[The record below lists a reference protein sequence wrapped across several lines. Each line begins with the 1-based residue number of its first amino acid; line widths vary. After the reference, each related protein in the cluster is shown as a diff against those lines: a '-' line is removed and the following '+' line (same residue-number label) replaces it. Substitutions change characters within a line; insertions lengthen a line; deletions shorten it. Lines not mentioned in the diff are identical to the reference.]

1 MVFTSAVFL
10 GVFLPLLIGVYFLAN
25 AKARPYVL
33 LVFSL
38 LFYAWGEPSAV
49 FIMLALMVLNYFLA
63 LGMAAAGERKWLSAI
78 LLGVGVCADL
88 GALVAYKYIGF
99 IVSNL
104 LPVFNHFGVKMEVPQ
119 VALPIGIS
127 FYVFQIISY
136 MVDVRRG
143 TVEAQRNPFKFMLY
157 VSLFPQLIA
166 GPIVRY
172 ATIAQDIENRTADF
186 DNIVAGFRRFTIGLA
201 KKVLIADVMAGAVD
215 VIFAAKVETIPGFYC
230 WLGAIMYTLQIYFD
244 FSGYSDMAIGLG
256 RVFNFRFLENF
267 DHPYASCSVQEFW
280 RRWHISLSSW
290 FRDYLYIPLGGNRK
304 GTVRTYVNL
313 FVVFLLCGVWHG
325 AAWKAGQTYT
335 GGTEVSGSGTTLV
348 AGTATHPFGNGG
360 AAQTVT
366 VGEGAT
372 VNLGTCV
379 NGSTCVYNYNLG
391 GSLICGYESGRA
403 TRRFNFVNVLSDSA
417 ALSVDHGLIG
427 GTADTSM
434 SRLQLNGHVL
444 SISAENSASSHQPLI
459 KYIAALDYGTVKFTN
474 GYEQFYQNCDLANA
488 RVWFAGSSWI
498 DLADYGFNAKDFRC
512 DVAQWRVFGNGR
524 SNNAQPK
531 ISGRYEAGANRP
543 PLTLLSGATLDI
555 SEISGTWTSDGKA
568 LSDVNNNPLSTPGL
582 VTLLSANASYTIDI
596 GARNVSLGDKLVAFP
611 AS

>member
-10 GVFLPLLIGVYFLAN
+10 GVFLPLLLGVYFLAN
-25 AKARPYVL
+25 TKARPYVL

-49 FIMLALMVLNYFLA
+49 VIMLALMVLNYFLA
-63 LGMAAAGERKWLSAI
+63 LGMAAAGERRWLSAT

-104 LPVFNHFGVKMEVPQ
+104 LPALNFFGIKMEVPQ

-143 TVEAQRNPFKFMLY
+143 TVEVQRNPFKFMLY

-325 AAWKAGQTYT
+325 AAWNFVAWGVYHGVGLVVERAGFGKVVKRLPKIVGNLYLMLFVVI
-335 GGTEVSGSGTTLV
+335 GWVLFRAPDLGY
-348 AGTATHPFGNGG
+348 AGTYIGNMFGVGGG
-360 AAQTVT
+360 AAFR
-366 VGEGAT
+366 
-372 VNLGTCV
+372 
-379 NGSTCVYNYNLG
+379 S
-391 GSLICGYESGRA
+391 
-403 TRRFNFVNVLSDSA
+403 F
-417 ALSVDHGLIG
+417 
-427 GTADTSM
+427 M
-434 SRLQLNGHVL
+434 
-444 SISAENSASSHQPLI
+444 PLI
-459 KYIAALDYGTVKFTN
+459 
-474 GYEQFYQNCDLANA
+474 
-488 RVWFAGSSWI
+488 
-498 DLADYGFNAKDFRC
+498 DF
-512 DVAQWRVFGNGR
+512 
-524 SNNAQPK
+524 
-531 ISGRYEAGANRP
+531 IS
-543 PLTLLSGATLDI
+543 L
-555 SEISGTWTSDGKA
+555 
-568 LSDVNNNPLSTPGL
+568 
-582 VTLLSANASYTIDI
+582 
-596 GARNVSLGDKLVAFP
+596 DKLVLMVVGIVASYPVFEPMTRRVPEPVRLIFGVLLFAVAFMLAMTSAYSP
-611 AS
+611 FIYFRF

>member
-10 GVFLPLLIGVYFLAN
+10 GVFLPLLVSVYFLAN
-25 AKARPYVL
+25 VKARPYVL

-49 FIMLALMVLNYFLA
+49 VIMLALMVLNYFLA
-63 LGMAAAGERKWLSAI
+63 LGMAVAGERRWLSAT

-104 LPVFNHFGVKMEVPQ
+104 LPVFTHFGVKMEVPQ

-143 TVEAQRNPFKFMLY
+143 TVEVQRNPFKFMLY

-290 FRDYLYIPLGGNRK
+290 FRDYLYIPMGGNRK
-304 GTVRTYVNL
+304 GKVRTYVNL
-313 FVVFLLCGVWHG
+313 FVVFLLCGFWHG
-325 AAWKAGQTYT
+325 AAWNFVVWGVYHGAG
-335 GGTEVSGSGTTLV
+335 LV
-348 AGTATHPFGNGG
+348 VERAGLGKVVKRFPKVVGNLYLMLFVVIGWVLFRAPDLGYAGTYIGNMFG
-360 AAQTVT
+360 
-366 VGEGAT
+366 
-372 VNLGTCV
+372 
-379 NGSTCVYNYNLG
+379 
-391 GSLICGYESGRA
+391 
-403 TRRFNFVNVLSDSA
+403 
-417 ALSVDHGLIG
+417 G
-427 GTADTSM
+427 GTAAFRSFT
-434 SRLQLNGHVL
+434 
-444 SISAENSASSHQPLI
+444 PLI
-459 KYIAALDYGTVKFTN
+459 
-474 GYEQFYQNCDLANA
+474 
-488 RVWFAGSSWI
+488 
-498 DLADYGFNAKDFRC
+498 DF
-512 DVAQWRVFGNGR
+512 
-524 SNNAQPK
+524 
-531 ISGRYEAGANRP
+531 IS
-543 PLTLLSGATLDI
+543 L
-555 SEISGTWTSDGKA
+555 
-568 LSDVNNNPLSTPGL
+568 
-582 VTLLSANASYTIDI
+582 
-596 GARNVSLGDKLVAFP
+596 DKLVLMVAGIVASYPVFEPMVRRVPEAVRLIFGVLLFAVAFILAMTSAYSP
-611 AS
+611 FIYFRF

>member
-1 MVFTSAVFL
+1 MVFTSTVFL
-10 GVFLPLLIGVYFLAN
+10 GVFLPLLLGVYFLAN
-25 AKARPYVL
+25 MKARPYVL

-49 FIMLALMVLNYFLA
+49 VIMLALMVFNYFLA
-63 LGMAAAGERKWLSAI
+63 LGMTAARERKWLSAT
-78 LLGVGVCADL
+78 LLGVGVCADI

-104 LPVFNHFGVKMEVPQ
+104 LPVFSFFGVKMEVPQ

-143 TVEAQRNPFKFMLY
+143 TVEVQRNQFKFMLY

-186 DNIVAGFRRFTIGLA
+186 GNIVAGFRRFTIGLA

-304 GTVRTYVNL
+304 GTVRTYLNL
-313 FVVFLLCGVWHG
+313 FIVFLLCGVWHG
-325 AAWKAGQTYT
+325 AAWNFVVWGVYHGVGLVVERAGFGKIVKRCPKVVGNLYLMLFVVI
-335 GGTEVSGSGTTLV
+335 GWVLFRAPDLGY
-348 AGTATHPFGNGG
+348 AGTYIGNMFGGG
-360 AAQTVT
+360 DAAFRSFT
-366 VGEGAT
+366 
-372 VNLGTCV
+372 
-379 NGSTCVYNYNLG
+379 
-391 GSLICGYESGRA
+391 
-403 TRRFNFVNVLSDSA
+403 
-417 ALSVDHGLIG
+417 
-427 GTADTSM
+427 
-434 SRLQLNGHVL
+434 
-444 SISAENSASSHQPLI
+444 PLI
-459 KYIAALDYGTVKFTN
+459 
-474 GYEQFYQNCDLANA
+474 
-488 RVWFAGSSWI
+488 
-498 DLADYGFNAKDFRC
+498 DF
-512 DVAQWRVFGNGR
+512 
-524 SNNAQPK
+524 
-531 ISGRYEAGANRP
+531 IS
-543 PLTLLSGATLDI
+543 L
-555 SEISGTWTSDGKA
+555 
-568 LSDVNNNPLSTPGL
+568 
-582 VTLLSANASYTIDI
+582 
-596 GARNVSLGDKLVAFP
+596 DKLVFMVIGTVASYPVFEPMVRRVPESVRLVFGVLLFAVAFMLAMTSAYSP
-611 AS
+611 FIYFRF

>member
-1 MVFTSAVFL
+1 MVFTSVVFL
-10 GVFLPLLIGVYFLAN
+10 GVFLPSLLAIYFLAN

-33 LVFSL
+33 LVSSL

-49 FIMLALMVLNYFLA
+49 VIMLALMVLNYFLS
-63 LGMAAAGERKWLSAI
+63 LGMAAAGERKWLSAA
-78 LLGVGVCADL
+78 LLGIGVCADL

-104 LPVFNHFGVKMEVPQ
+104 LPVFNLFGVKMEVPQ

-143 TVEAQRNPFKFMLY
+143 TVEVQRNPFKFMLY

-304 GTVRTYVNL
+304 GTVRTYLNL
-313 FVVFLLCGVWHG
+313 FVVFLLCGFWHG
-325 AAWKAGQTYT
+325 AAWNFVVWGVYHGVGLVVERAGFGKVVKRFPKVVGNLYLMLFVVI
-335 GGTEVSGSGTTLV
+335 GWVLFRAPDLGY
-348 AGTATHPFGNGG
+348 AGTYIGNMFG
-360 AAQTVT
+360 
-366 VGEGAT
+366 
-372 VNLGTCV
+372 
-379 NGSTCVYNYNLG
+379 
-391 GSLICGYESGRA
+391 
-403 TRRFNFVNVLSDSA
+403 
-417 ALSVDHGLIG
+417 G
-427 GTADTSM
+427 GTAAFRSFT
-434 SRLQLNGHVL
+434 
-444 SISAENSASSHQPLI
+444 PLI
-459 KYIAALDYGTVKFTN
+459 
-474 GYEQFYQNCDLANA
+474 
-488 RVWFAGSSWI
+488 
-498 DLADYGFNAKDFRC
+498 DF
-512 DVAQWRVFGNGR
+512 
-524 SNNAQPK
+524 
-531 ISGRYEAGANRP
+531 ISF
-543 PLTLLSGATLDI
+543 
-555 SEISGTWTSDGKA
+555 
-568 LSDVNNNPLSTPGL
+568 
-582 VTLLSANASYTIDI
+582 
-596 GARNVSLGDKLVAFP
+596 DKLVLMVAGIVASYPVFEPMVRRVPEAVRLVFGVLLFAVAFMLAMTSAYSP
-611 AS
+611 FIYFRF